1 MHDLREI
8 PFNQRDLVRKEVSN
22 KLANLKPTESEVPAE
37 STPPPT
43 EPVLQQTPNATE
55 AASPESQEAAPPETQ
70 EAAPPKPADLEDVL
84 KELDSLETTE
94 AASPKSPAAAP
105 TETQEAASPK
115 SPEAAAP
122 KTTGEIKG
130 LWQEAKTVGKVLK
143 KSFLLVQGEVG
154 HRKPQ
159 MKEGLGKLKTKLSEA
174 KSKISERK
182 TNVESEKAETDLS
195 EVKGSSDGLKGVHLH
210 SERTVIGEI
219 KTYDAVNIPEMAKG
233 MGNKKLTDEQ
243 FKFLYDKVMKDFDD
257 LVTPVKKENV
267 TIQVPLPAPSGIDL
281 KMSANPNFEENDDL
295 GGEVQLPMIYSLIQ
309 NLGKNMKP
317 DQKKFLLNKLQER
330 ANEPKNKKRLKDGFA
345 VVKEGV
351 ADLYTSDQSAI
362 GGELDE
368 MCGKGTAET
377 LNNLLIQHKGNV
389 YSILSSMCQE
399 FLGKPLEEP
408 PAAAPTA

>member
-195 EVKGSSDGLKGVHLH
+195 EVKGSSDGLKGVHLL
-210 SERTVIGEI
+210 SERAPVTGEI
-219 KTYDAVNIPEMAKG
+219 KTYDAINIPEMAKG

-257 LVTPVKKENV
+257 LVTPVKKEN
-267 TIQVPLPAPSGIDL
+267 
-281 KMSANPNFEENDDL
+281 NDL